1 MANASPNAR
10 VPNATYIPSARVGS
24 AGVGVGSAGVG
35 VGSARLFRY
44 QHVGILKYVIMY
56 FVVYK

>member
-1 MANASPNAR
+1 MSNASPNANAR
-10 VPNATYIPSARVGS
+10 VPNATYSSPARIGS

-44 QHVGILKYVIMY
+44 QHVGIGTAKPLAFGV
-56 FVVYK
+56 